1 MRSVRYCAVAMLVLM
16 QATSSFAALS
26 KDVADFPKGPAELL
40 MTKEEKKEWKALT
53 TDDQAKAFIDLFW
66 ARRDPTPATPK
77 NEFLVDFQER
87 VVVANERFDSVS
99 GPGAKSDRGKVFI
112 LMGSP
117 TKIRRTAGPP
127 ATIQTG
133 PREFRPST
141 RAEMTGGVQG
151 SSGKE
156 LWEYEQVKTSIV
168 LGQPLVQIAFVDQY
182 GTGEYKMERTAQA
195 DLTTLF
201 ESTARAFVTQPELAS
216 VPLHSAPSIAL
227 TQPPAPL
234 TSLTNDAYRSALAE
248 ARSATQPSGSLFVT
262 YAEFITPAGEHFIP
276 VHLYAPK
283 TSGLTANASATFFGT
298 VEKEGGEVVGMF
310 EEPAKL
316 MASKDGVFF
325 ARSLQLPPGK
335 YRGSFGLAKDG
346 TPIAASSVALVV
358 SGLDKDAPAVSALIL
373 TDDIY
378 PLAEAQNPTD
388 PFAFGGLKVVPKS
401 DATFRK
407 TEELSYFFEVRN
419 PGVDPA
425 TSQPKMTM
433 KKLVTGTTGDGKT
446 VKMAGPAEMM
456 PLQES
461 KGVPGHYVFGQ
472 AIPLSSFRPGSY
484 TLSLKV
490 TDLTLNQSYE
500 LSAAFRVIE

>member
-1 MRSVRYCAVAMLVLM
+1 MRSVRFCAVAMLVLLH
-16 QATSSFAALS
+16 ASSSFAALA
-26 KDVADFPKGPAELL
+26 KDIADFAKGPAELL
-40 MTKEEKKEWKALT
+40 MTKEEKKQWKALT

-66 ARRDPTPATPK
+66 ARRDPTPATRK

-87 VVVANERFDSVS
+87 VVVANERFASVS
-99 GPGAKSDRGKVFI
+99 GPGSKSDRGKVFI

-133 PREFRPST
+133 ARGFRPST
-141 RAEMTGGVQG
+141 QSEMVGGVQG

-156 LWEYEQVKTSIV
+156 LWEYEQVKTPIV
-168 LGQPLVQIAFVDQY
+168 LGQPLVKIAFVDQY
-182 GTGEYKMERTAQA
+182 GTGEYNMERTAQTDVTA
-195 DLTTLF
+195 LF
-201 ESTARAFVTQPELAS
+201 ESVARAFVKQPDLES
-216 VPLHSAPSIAL
+216 VPVYSASIPL
-227 TQPPAPL
+227 SQPPAPL
-234 TSLTNDAYRSALAE
+234 TSLKNDAYRSALAE
-248 ARSATQPSGSLFVT
+248 AQSATQPSGSLFVT
-262 YAEFITPAGEHFIP
+262 YGEFITPDGEHFVP
-276 VHLYAPK
+276 VHLYAPQ

-298 VEKEGGEVVGMF
+298 VEKEGGEVVAVF
-310 EEPAKL
+310 EEPARL
-316 MASKDGVFF
+316 LASKDGVGF

-358 SGLDKDAPAVSALIL
+358 SGLDKDAPGVSALIL
-373 TDDIY
+373 TDNIY
-378 PLAEAQNPTD
+378 LLTEPQNPTD
-388 PFAFGGLKVVPKS
+388 PFAFGGLKVVPKP

-407 TEELSYFFEVRN
+407 TEELSYLFEVRN
-419 PGVDPA
+419 PGIDPA

-433 KKLVTGTTGDGKT
+433 KKLVTGTTSDGKT
-446 VKMAGPAEMM
+446 VKMAGPAEMI

-500 LSAAFRVIE
+500 LSGTFRVID